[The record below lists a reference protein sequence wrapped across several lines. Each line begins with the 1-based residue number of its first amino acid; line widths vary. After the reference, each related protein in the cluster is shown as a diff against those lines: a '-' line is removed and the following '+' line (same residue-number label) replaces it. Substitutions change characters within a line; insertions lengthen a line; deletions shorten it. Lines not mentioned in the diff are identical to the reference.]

1 MPITFISEIILSHL
15 SSMVG
20 SYSSSLLL
28 MHGQIISR
36 ENSTKQ
42 EHINI
47 LLDLSSTKDYR
58 MLLCIIDMME
68 KILGLWDTNSFFSLL
83 MWGVLGL

>member
-1 MPITFISEIILSHL
+1 MVLNYL

-20 SYSSSLLL
+20 SSSSSLLL
-28 MHGQIISR
+28 MHGQIVSR
-36 ENSTKQ
+36 ENSTRL

-47 LLDLSSTKDYR
+47 LLDMSYIRDFR
-58 MLLCIIDMME
+58 ILLCIIDIME
-68 KILGLWDTNSFFSLL
+68 KILGLWDANLFFPLL